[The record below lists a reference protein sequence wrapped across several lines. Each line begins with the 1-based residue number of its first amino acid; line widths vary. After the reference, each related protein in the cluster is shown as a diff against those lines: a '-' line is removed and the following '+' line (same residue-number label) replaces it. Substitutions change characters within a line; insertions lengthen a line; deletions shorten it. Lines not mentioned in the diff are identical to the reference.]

1 MKKQTMT
8 LTEDLISQDSE
19 QDITRLLL
27 SMQEIIATIRYID
40 DQSDP
45 HIFAICENV
54 NPAEF

>member
-1 MKKQTMT
+1 MRMKKQTMT

-45 HIFAICENV
+45 HIFYNSTF
-54 NPAEF
+54 PQP

>member
-45 HIFAICENV
+45 HICYISTF
-54 NPAEF
+54 PQP